1 MRILGIGRSPR
12 FSPNSEARD
21 AAILQAVAERL
32 RQKGHHV
39 ATVCED
45 DALPTDFDA
54 AFCMARHTATLR
66 RLAQMEAEGLP
77 IINSPLALLTGSRRH
92 LTESFVAEGLPVVA
106 GVGIDAVNA
115 RPDQAYWLKRGDAC
129 AQQAADVQFAAT
141 GDEVADRLG
150 HFKARGIDDVLIFP
164 HVAGDL
170 VKFYGVE
177 GTAFFHHYYPTA
189 GPSFSKFGLESHNG
203 APTGYAFDATR
214 LKAVAD
220 EAARL
225 SGLTVYGG
233 DCIIDSDGRAWIID
247 FNDWPS
253 FSRCCAE
260 AARAIAQRIVTET
273 QSND

>member
-54 AFCMARHTATLR
+54 AFCMARHTDKLQ
-66 RLAQMEAEGLP
+66 RLALMEEKGLP
-77 IINSPLALLTGSRRH
+77 IINSPYALLSGSRRH
-92 LTESFVAEGLPVVA
+92 LTERFVAAALPVVA
-106 GVGIDAVNA
+106 NVSLDTVKTNA
-115 RPDQAYWLKRGDAC
+115 DVAYWLKRGDAC
-129 AQQAADVQFAAT
+129 AQQATDVQFAAS
-141 GDEVADRLG
+141 GDEVADKLA

-177 GTAFFHHYYPTA
+177 GTTFFHHYYPTA

-203 APTGYAFDATR
+203 APPGYAFDASH

-220 EAARL
+220 EAARQ

-233 DCIIDSDGRAWIID
+233 DCIIDSEGRAWIID

-260 AARAIAQRIVTET
+260 AAEAIAQRILGET